1 MEIPASI
8 YEYCNYQERSQLEA
22 RLKLAALGCHKE
34 QIEEILAYLIEH
46 NFINEERFAIAIAKG
61 KFSLKDW
68 GKIKIKQALKRHHIS
83 EYCIQKAL
91 QEIDE
96 GVYMDKLAILIRKY
110 LSINLQSEKNIFRK
124 KAKTLFYLQQ
134 KGYEKGL
141 ILQELEKQL
150 KN

>member
-8 YEYCNYQERSQLEA
+8 YEYCNYQERSQLQV
-22 RLKLAALGCHKE
+22 RLKLAELGCHKE
-34 QIEEILAYLIEH
+34 QIEEVLAHLIAH
-46 NFINEERFAIAIAKG
+46 NFINEERFALAIAKG

-68 GKIKIKQALKRHHIS
+68 GKIKIKQSLKRHHIS

-91 QEIDE
+91 QGIDE
-96 GVYMDKLAILIRKY
+96 EIYLDKLAILIRKY
-110 LSINLQSEKNIFRK
+110 LSINLKSEKNIFRK